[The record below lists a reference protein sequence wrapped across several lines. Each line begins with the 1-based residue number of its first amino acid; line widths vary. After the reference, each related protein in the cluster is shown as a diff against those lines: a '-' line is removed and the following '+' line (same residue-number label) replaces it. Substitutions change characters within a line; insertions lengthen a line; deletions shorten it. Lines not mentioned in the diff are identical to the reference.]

1 MEIGREITRKLFY
14 ILFGLGVLFDIALII
29 VSICIF
35 KNPLKESIDDII
47 NLTKNEIYSLNTK
60 IKTNCNKLI
69 YKYMSDL
76 KLIAGHGLLYQKG
89 DQSNPFFKNYNT
101 KKLVISAN
109 NYEYPNETHPNQYH
123 KRFIGFKYIENLEK
137 KFENIYNHNEII
149 NTLFNEPEFDII
161 GYHTYSK
168 KRNINE
174 IEKKYS
180 AYFISILKSI
190 FMRRYI
196 IKRNDIDYI
205 RFIITQNNISF
216 IYPYDR
222 ASNSMTISLFKKNIS
237 LTHVYNSDL
246 CKNYKLPK
254 DAKYN
259 SFFTYFARDY
269 IVFCLLNLNNDEIS
283 LPYESSSMCS
293 EINTTNFLDSFFW
306 KNQTNL
312 ELSIVYLNN
321 SEIEPIYQENSY
333 FYQEIKN
340 TFKNSYFRNYTFD
353 DKIKLFHLLYNR
365 LFSKFKTSNFTD
377 EFLDGLI
384 EEYSTIK
391 QIILNKIQE
400 IEESYCKYFSDLEE
414 QQTYTSFEIT
424 KTECYKNADSH
435 KVRCRKDNAIV
446 IIYAFSLEF
455 KKLEPH
461 YYIEVEGEKYVYPVF
476 YSLSIIESNPK
487 ITQRRIFNM
496 IDNKIIKFFFFFCF
510 IQIILII
517 FIWIIMQIINNI
529 FLSPIC
535 QINSGLKI
543 FDKMMEESKDIN
555 INKILKYENKI
566 LISNKEMKILN
577 NISNN
582 IKKMIILK
590 FVMNNKN
597 RKYLKNSRICN
608 IILKMKES
616 SSKEICMTMIAY
628 QHFKQKSFSMA
639 ENEFNLIL
647 NNIIHKEKKLDF
659 KNDNNSDL
667 KDIIKRFNDIT
678 YLNDN
683 SILKGVNETILPN
696 INIKFQRQKI
706 VYLHGMCLYN
716 QGKELLQKPKK
727 INPSNNINK
736 FNNNNNNFIN
746 NNNIHSIFTK
756 AIKDFKECRNI
767 NKLLGSNP
775 IKEIFSL
782 IMIAKCN
789 IQLKEYKRAISSIN
803 DAFDLFFE
811 LEKIFKDTNNMSYN
825 PCIMLFVLNTIFQTI
840 MYTLVQIAYFTF
852 KFHSCVYLI
861 FKIFD
866 TSPFIVKTIFYNC
879 SYILQNIIGKTKL
892 RKNAI
897 IYENTKRLYSKIFT
911 RLFIRYYS
919 KDINELNKIKIK
931 YDGLINKRLSTR
943 LELTSNNKI
952 SLMDASEQKKSST
965 KFITSTI
972 SILNSNTSSKLINIC
987 VSEKILFQTNGVVLK
1002 DVLIDYIEECFYD
1015 NNDND
1020 KFSYMQFSPNGKK
1033 NKFIR
1038 PKTKEIFIQKLKID
1052 KNEFEENNNFTYNSN
1067 NIFNEFYNLLSDCI
1081 ELGKS
1086 NNDDIVSNLNRFSNN
1101 DDNVILMFINSEDIR
1116 FNEKEDCQ
1124 RIVYELNKNNFSLY
1138 MISYEDYIQPEKIK
1152 NIKSFMTGLF
1162 DAHFFQIKNFQQ
1174 IKQIFMNFATKKSEE
1189 DIIDYNYENID
1200 FFI

>member
-14 ILFGLGVLFDIALII
+14 ILFGLGVLFDLALII
-29 VSICIF
+29 ASICIF
-35 KNPLKESIDDII
+35 KYPLRESLDDII
-47 NLTKNEIYSLNTK
+47 NLTKNEIYNLNSK
-60 IKTNCNKLI
+60 IRTNCNKLI

-76 KLIAGHGLLYQKG
+76 KLIAGHALLYQKG
-89 DQSNPFFKNYNT
+89 DHNNAFFKNYKT
-101 KKLVISAN
+101 KKLAILAS
-109 NYEYPNETHPNQYH
+109 NYKYPNETHPNQYH
-123 KRFIGFKYIENLEK
+123 KRIIGFKYIENLEK
-137 KFENIYNHNEII
+137 KFQNIYNHNEII
-149 NTLFNEPEFDII
+149 NTLFKEPEFDII
-161 GYHTYSK
+161 GIYAYSK
-168 KRNINE
+168 KRNISE
-174 IEKKYS
+174 VEKIYS
-180 AYFISILKSI
+180 TYFISILKSI
-190 FMRRYI
+190 YIRRYI

-222 ASNSMTISLFKKNIS
+222 ASNSMTISLFKKNIK
-237 LTHVYNSDL
+237 LAHEYNSAL
-246 CKNYKLPK
+246 CNNYDLPK
-254 DAKYN
+254 EAKYN

-269 IVFCLLNLNNDEIS
+269 IVFCLINLHNNENS

-293 EINTTNFLDSFFW
+293 EINTTNFLESFMW
-306 KNQTNL
+306 KNQTDL

-333 FYQEIKN
+333 FFQEIKN
-340 TFKNSYFRNYTFD
+340 RFNDSYFRKYQFEE
-353 DKIKLFHLLYNR
+353 KIKLFHLLYNR
-365 LFSKFKTSNFTD
+365 LFSKFNVSNFND

-384 EEYSTIK
+384 EEYTVIK
-391 QIILNKIQE
+391 DMILDKIQE
-400 IEESYCKYFSDLEE
+400 IEESYCKFFSDIEE
-414 QQTYTSFEIT
+414 QQTNTSFEIT
-424 KTECYKNADSH
+424 KTECYKNADNH

-455 KKLEPH
+455 KKLDPQ
-461 YYIEVEGEKYVYPVF
+461 YYIEVEGENYVYPVF

-487 ITQRRIFNM
+487 ITQRKIFNM

-517 FIWIIMQIINNI
+517 FIWIIMQIINSI

-535 QINSGLKI
+535 QINSGLTI
-543 FDKMMEESKDIN
+543 FDKMIEENKDIN
-555 INKILKYENKI
+555 INKILKYENRI

-597 RKYLKNSRICN
+597 RKYLNNSRICN

-616 SSKEICMTMIAY
+616 SSKEVCMTIIAY

-647 NNIIHKEKKLDF
+647 NNIIHKEKKLEF
-659 KNDNNSDL
+659 KNENINSDL
-667 KDIIKRFNDIT
+667 KDMIKRFNDIT

-716 QGKELLQKPKK
+716 QGKELIQKPKK
-727 INPSNNINK
+727 MTPNNNMNK
-736 FNNNNNNFIN
+736 FNNNKVSNNININ
-746 NNNIHSIFTK
+746 NYFTK
-756 AIKDFKECRNI
+756 AIKDFEECRNI

-789 IQLKEYKRAISSIN
+789 IQLKDFKSAISSIN

-811 LEKIFKDTNNMSYN
+811 LEKIFKDTNNISYN
-825 PCIMLFVLNTIFQTI
+825 PRIMLFVLNIIFQTL
-840 MYTLVQIAYFTF
+840 MYTLVQISYFTF

-866 TSPFIVKTIFYNC
+866 TSPFVVKTIFYNC

-892 RKNAI
+892 KKNAI
-897 IYENTKRLYSKIFT
+897 IYENTKKLYSKIFT
-911 RLFIRYYS
+911 RLYIRHY
-919 KDINELNKIKIK
+919 KDITELNKIKIK
-931 YDGLINKRLSTR
+931 YDGLIGKRLSSKF
-943 LELTSNNKI
+943 EFTSNNKI

-972 SILNSNTSSKLINIC
+972 SILNNNTSYKLINIC

-1002 DVLIDYIEECFYD
+1002 DVLIDCIEECFYD

-1020 KFSYMQFSPNGKK
+1020 KFSYVQFSPNGKK
-1033 NKFIR
+1033 NIFIR

-1052 KNEFEENNNFTYNSN
+1052 KNEFNENNNFTYNSN
-1067 NIFNEFYNLLSDCI
+1067 NIFNEFYNLLYDCI
-1081 ELGKS
+1081 ELGKN
-1086 NNDDIVSNLNRFSNN
+1086 NNDDIISNLNRFSNN

-1138 MISYEDYIQPEKIK
+1138 LISYEDYIEPEKIK

-1174 IKQIFMNFATKKSEE
+1174 IKQIFMSFATKKSEE

-1200 FFI
+1200 FFL

>member
-1 MEIGREITRKLFY
+1 MKIGREITRNLFY
-14 ILFGLGVLFDIALII
+14 ILFGLGILFDLILII
-29 VSICIF
+29 ISICIF
-35 KNPLKESIDDII
+35 KSPLKDSIGDII
-47 NLTKNEIYSLNTK
+47 NLAKNEIYTLNTK

-89 DQSNPFFKNYNT
+89 DQSNPFFKNYKT
-101 KKLVISAN
+101 KKLVISSI
-109 NYEYPNETHPNQYH
+109 NYKYPNETHPNQYH
-123 KRFIGFKYIENLEK
+123 KRKNGFKYIETLEK
-137 KFENIYNHNEII
+137 KFQNINNHNDII

-161 GYHTYSK
+161 GYYTYSK
-168 KRNINE
+168 KRNISE
-174 IEKKYS
+174 VAKIYS
-180 AYFISILKSI
+180 TYFISILKSI
-190 FMRRYI
+190 YIRRYI

-205 RFIITQNNISF
+205 RFIITQNNISL

-237 LTHVYNSDL
+237 LAHEYNSDF
-246 CKNYKLPK
+246 CNNYDLPK
-254 DAKYN
+254 DVKFS

-269 IVFCLLNLNNDEIS
+269 IVLCLLNLNNEENS

-293 EINTTNFLDSFFW
+293 EINTTNFLESFFW

-312 ELSIVYLNN
+312 ELSIVYLNK

-333 FYQEIKN
+333 FYQAIKS
-340 TFKNSYFRNYTFD
+340 TFNNSYFRKYQFE
-353 DKIKLFHLLYNR
+353 DKIKLFHLIYNR
-365 LFSKFKTSNFTD
+365 LFSNFNVSNFND
-377 EFLDGLI
+377 EFLDGIL
-384 EEYSTIK
+384 EEYSVIK

-414 QQTYTSFEIT
+414 QQTNTSFEII
-424 KTECYKNADSH
+424 KTDCYKNVDSH
-435 KVRCRKDNAIV
+435 KVRCRKDSAVV

-455 KKLEPH
+455 KKLDPK
-461 YYIEVEGEKYVYPVF
+461 YYIEIEGEYYIYPIF
-476 YSLSIIESNPK
+476 YSLSIIESNPN
-487 ITQRRIFNM
+487 ITQRIIFNM
-496 IDNKIIKFFFFFCF
+496 IDNKIVKFFFFFCL
-510 IQIILII
+510 IQITMII
-517 FIWIIMQIINNI
+517 FIWIIMQIINSL
-529 FLSPIC
+529 FLSSIC

-543 FDKMMEESKDIN
+543 FDKMIDESKDIN
-555 INKILKYENKI
+555 INKILKYENRI

-597 RKYLKNSRICN
+597 RKYLNNSRICN
-608 IILKMKES
+608 IILKMKDS
-616 SSKEICMTMIAY
+616 PSKEICLTMIAY
-628 QHFKQKSFSMA
+628 QHFKQKSYSMA

-647 NNIIHKEKKLDF
+647 NNIIHKEKKLVF
-659 KNDNNSDL
+659 KNDNINSDL
-667 KDIIKRFNDIT
+667 KDMIKRFNDIT

-706 VYLHGMCLYN
+706 VYLHGMCLFN
-716 QGKELLQKPKK
+716 QGKELIHKPKK
-727 INPSNNINK
+727 INPNNNMNK
-736 FNNNNNNFIN
+736 FNNNNVLN
-746 NNNIHSIFTK
+746 NNNISNYFTK
-756 AIKDFKECRNI
+756 AIKDFEECRNI

-782 IMIAKCN
+782 IMIAKCH

-825 PCIMLFVLNTIFQTI
+825 PCIMLFVLNTIFQTL
-840 MYTLVQIAYFTF
+840 MYTLVQISYFTF
-852 KFHSCVYLI
+852 KFHACIYLI
-861 FKIFD
+861 FKIYE
-866 TSPFIVKTIFYNC
+866 TSPFIVKTIFYHC

-892 RKNAI
+892 KKNAI
-897 IYENTKRLYSKIFT
+897 IYENTKKLYSKIFT
-911 RLFIRYYS
+911 RLYIRHYS
-919 KDINELNKIKIK
+919 QDINELNKIKIK
-931 YDGLINKRLSTR
+931 YDGFNKRLSSK
-943 LELTSNNKI
+943 LDLTSNNKF

-965 KFITSTI
+965 KFITSSI
-972 SILNSNTSSKLINIC
+972 SILNNNTSNKLINIY

-1002 DVLIDYIEECFYD
+1002 DVLIDCIDECFYD

-1020 KFSYMQFSPNGKK
+1020 KFSYVQFSPNGKK
-1033 NKFIR
+1033 NIFIR

-1052 KNEFEENNNFTYNSN
+1052 KNELDEKNTFVYNSN
-1067 NIFNEFYNLLSDCI
+1067 NIFNEFYNLLNDCI
-1081 ELGKS
+1081 ELGKN
-1086 NNDDIVSNLNRFSNN
+1086 NNDEIISNLNRFSNN

-1138 MISYEDYIQPEKIK
+1138 MISYEDYIQPDKIK
-1152 NIKSFMTGLF
+1152 NIKSFMIGLF

-1200 FFI
+1200 FFL